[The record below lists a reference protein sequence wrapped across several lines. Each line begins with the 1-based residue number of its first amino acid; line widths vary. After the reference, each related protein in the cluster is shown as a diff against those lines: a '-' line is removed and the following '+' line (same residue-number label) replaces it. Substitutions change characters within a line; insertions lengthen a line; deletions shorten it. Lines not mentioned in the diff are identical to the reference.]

1 MEEIRLHQFREKMAV
16 FGYAERSVDGYGKD
30 IALFM
35 KYLEE
40 KENVKSFLDL
50 KPEHVKAWHAHL
62 TFEKFPKAGDR
73 RGKYHLSNST
83 VSGRLLSLRLFFKL
97 MHQEN
102 LLPYDYTVYVTVP
115 KKRKA
120 LPRNIPTVEEMRRL
134 LQVIVPDN
142 PLGIR
147 DRFMF
152 ELLYAAGIRNE
163 ELRKLPLH
171 RLNIQE
177 RMILVTGKG
186 SKDRAVPLGEWVIPY
201 ALEYL
206 HCGRPWLVRNTPS
219 DLLFPTRN
227 GNMMDASTLDKL
239 VKGYAREAGLVLR
252 ISPHTF
258 RHACATHLLQAGAD
272 IRYVQ
277 ELLGH
282 NSLDSTQI
290 YTRVTIGDL
299 KKAHAK
305 YHPAN
310 QDGFG
315 SAA

>member
-1 MEEIRLHQFREKMAV
+1 MEEIKLHQFREKMQL
-16 FGYAERSVDGYGKD
+16 FGYAERSVDSYGKD
-30 IALFM
+30 IVLFF
-35 KYLEE
+35 KFLEE
-40 KENVKSFLDL
+40 KENVKSILDL
-50 KPEHVKAWHAHL
+50 KPEHIKAWHAYL

-73 RGKYHLSNST
+73 RSKQHLSNST
-83 VSGRLLSLRLFFKL
+83 VGSRLLSLRLFFKI

-102 LLPYDYTVYVTVP
+102 LLPYDYTSCIVVP
-115 KKRKA
+115 KKRKP
-120 LPRNIPTVEEMRRL
+120 LPKNIPTAEEMRRF
-134 LQVIVPDN
+134 LQSIVPDS

-152 ELLYAAGIRNE
+152 ELLYATGIRNE

-171 RLNIQE
+171 RLNIQD

-186 SKDRAVPLGEWVIPY
+186 AKDRAVPLGEWVIPY
-201 ALEYL
+201 VLEYL
-206 HCGRPWLVRNTPS
+206 HCARPWLVRNTQS

-227 GNMMDASTLDKL
+227 GNMIDASGLDKM
-239 VKGYAREAGLVLR
+239 VKGYAQKAGITVKM
-252 ISPHTF
+252 SPHTF
-258 RHACATHLLQAGAD
+258 RHACATHMLQGGAD

-282 NSLDSTQI
+282 NSLDSTQV

-310 QDGFG
+310 KDDFG
-315 SAA
+315 TAP